1 MKVKLLGREWGVQIQ
16 GLCGEHWW
24 QLRSGAFNLLQSN
37 DSFDRRDDA
46 RADLLKFVKE
56 NGGELIDE

>member
-1 MKVKLLGREWGVQIQ
+1 MKVKLLGREWRVQIQ
-16 GLCGEHWW
+16 GLFGEYWW
-24 QLRSGAFNLLQSN
+24 QLRSGAFNLLQTD

-56 NGGELIDE
+56 NGGEVLE